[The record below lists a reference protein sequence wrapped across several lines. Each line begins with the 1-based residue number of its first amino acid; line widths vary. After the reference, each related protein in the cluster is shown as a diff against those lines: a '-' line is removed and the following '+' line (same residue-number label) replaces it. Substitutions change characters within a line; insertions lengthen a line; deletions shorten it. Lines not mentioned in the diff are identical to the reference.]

1 MRVSAAQRLSADC
14 IVLCVCA
21 QDVAQLL
28 HIHEANVARRIASF
42 LPHERARMHVLCV
55 QSNGTK
61 ATLMLSVLSV
71 DGMTRLL
78 TASKKAV
85 RTRNKNKK
93 KARSHAR
100 SAVSPLVPLCAL
112 CR

>member
-1 MRVSAAQRLSADC
+1 M
-14 IVLCVCA
+14 
-21 QDVAQLL
+21 
-28 HIHEANVARRIASF
+28 ARRIAPF
-42 LPHERARMHVLCV
+42 VPHERARMHVLCV

-85 RTRNKNKK
+85 SGTHNTSTHSRRQNIKIECLT
-93 KARSHAR
+93 SD
-100 SAVSPLVPLCAL
+100 LCARA
-112 CR
+112 CV

>member
-1 MRVSAAQRLSADC
+1 MC
-14 IVLCVCA
+14 GP

-28 HIHEANVARRIASF
+28 HIHEANVARRIAPF
-42 LPHERARMHVLCV
+42 VPHERARMHVLCV

-71 DGMTRLL
+71 AGMTRLL

-85 RTRNKNKK
+85 STIDTRRIRK
-93 KARSHAR
+93 
-100 SAVSPLVPLCAL
+100 PAL
-112 CR
+112 RPA